1 MIDGEF
7 TDEELFKNYS
17 KAVDKELLKI
27 FSKMGIS
34 TLQSYRGAQ
43 IFECIGLNKS
53 VTDKYFTGTVSRIEG
68 LGLAEIAKECLIR
81 HTLAFPNQTAQ
92 SVKRLEVGGVYQW
105 KQRGRSICSI
115 LKLSI
120 CCNNLPELEKKITT
134 KATRFSKNIP
144 K

>member
-1 MIDGEF
+1 MIDGEY
-7 TDEELFKNYS
+7 TDEELHKNYI

-53 VTDKYFTGTVSRIEG
+53 VVDKFFTGTVSRIEG
-68 LGLAEIAKECLIR
+68 LGLEEIAKECMIR
-81 HTLAFPNQTAQ
+81 HTSSLSLKFLFKPKIGSWWGLSMET
-92 SVKRLEVGGVYQW
+92 KRREAHF
-105 KQRGRSICSI
+105 SI

-120 CCNNLPELEKKITT
+120 CFSNRAELEKKTMQRLDIQE
-134 KATRFSKNIP
+134 IL
-144 K
+144 